1 MIILPTNEVS
11 SNHRFLSFFLI
22 SHPHYHMLEHF
33 THQSKENLEITF
45 TFHIVN
51 VKRMKISP
59 VNEGNLSQHLRYQL
73 LLLLLAQ
80 IGLHSAQD

>member
-1 MIILPTNEVS
+1 
-11 SNHRFLSFFLI
+11 
-22 SHPHYHMLEHF
+22 MLEHF
-33 THQSKENLEITF
+33 THQSKENQEITF
-45 TFHIVN
+45 TFHIVVN

-80 IGLHSAQD
+80 IGLRAQD